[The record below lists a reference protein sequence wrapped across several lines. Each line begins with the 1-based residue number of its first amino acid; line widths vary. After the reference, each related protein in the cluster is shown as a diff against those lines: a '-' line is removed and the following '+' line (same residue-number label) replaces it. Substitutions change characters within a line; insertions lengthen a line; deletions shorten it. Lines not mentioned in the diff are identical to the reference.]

1 MVVHLTGFRI
11 AEETELWMCLG
22 GSLMRGL
29 MEEGKLT
36 LDVGPVILRAGVPED
51 KTMGASGGRRK

>member
-1 MVVHLTGFRI
+1 
-11 AEETELWMCLG
+11 
-22 GSLMRGL
+22 MRGL